1 MISRT
6 AAKYISVSFLLALAI
21 PAADAQERP
30 HVALPPL
37 AWYRNIDIPP
47 LTKESPKDLNR
58 DMNALVHDGEIY
70 LSLQDA
76 LTLAIANNLD
86 AEIRRYDLS
95 IADMDVLR
103 TKGSGVSRGISYLVS
118 QMPAGMGGPGTPLL
132 NSAATNVNPTAP
144 IINSTFFDVNQI
156 VEPQTNLSIQ
166 GPASLSPGPPI
177 PAYDPT
183 LSGDLSAIRR
193 DPLDF
198 PGSGSTGSTG
208 NLSALQGFSTG
219 LSLQGGLTSTG
230 TSSLNVGTPN
240 TTSPPSVFSRPNL
253 FFALRQ
259 PLLRGFGASINRRYI
274 VVAQNNTQASRLLF
288 KQQLIEL
295 VYGIT
300 RLYYDLVSLIEDVT
314 VKRDTLAA
322 AQRLYNDDAMQVD
335 AGTLA
340 PIELTRA
347 QALVSSSELDLVRA
361 QGLAEQQEI
370 ILKTQLSRNG
380 LADPVLQAN
389 RIHPTEKIVVPASDS
404 LKTAS
409 DLVSEAIRNRPDLQ
423 QADIQLQNSEELVKG
438 SRNAVLPEIDLTAN
452 AQSRGIVTLT
462 PQAFSAATLAGLAPI
477 TTSVSSVPGL
487 PSRIYEAGIEL
498 QIPFRNRVALADA
511 ARDTLQLRQ
520 SEARRQQLA
529 NQIQEEVEN
538 AMRAVHIAHSAYNA
552 AVQSRIYQEQ
562 LLQAERERL
571 SVGASANFFVVQDQ
585 AYVAQARSTEVASR
599 SAYIKARF
607 ALERSLGTILESN
620 HIDVDDAI
628 RNLQR

>member
-1 MISRT
+1 MISRSG
-6 AAKYISVSFLLALAI
+6 AFIGVSVVLGLLVSTG
-21 PAADAQERP
+21 DAQERP

-37 AWYRNIDIPP
+37 AWYRNFYIPP
-47 LTKESPKDLNR
+47 LTKESPKDFSHDLSS
-58 DMNALVHDGEIY
+58 LVRNGEIY

-95 IADMDVLR
+95 IANMDVLR
-103 TKGSGVSRGISYLVS
+103 TKGSGVSRGISYIVS
-118 QMPAGMGGPGTPLL
+118 QMPVGMGGPGTPLL
-132 NSAATNVNPTAP
+132 NSSATTVNPIAP
-144 IINSTFFDVNQI
+144 VINYSFFDVNQI
-156 VEPQTNLSIQ
+156 IEPQTNLSIQ
-166 GPASLSPGPPI
+166 GPAPLSTGPLI
-177 PAYDPT
+177 PAYDST

-193 DPLDF
+193 DPIGF
-198 PGSGSTGSTG
+198 PSTTGSTG
-208 NLSALQGFSTG
+208 NLSAIQGFSTG
-219 LSLQGGLTSTG
+219 LSLQGGVTSTG
-230 TSSLNVGTPN
+230 TSLLNIGTPT

-253 FFALRQ
+253 FLALRQ
-259 PLLRGFGASINRRYI
+259 PLLRGFGPSINRRYI
-274 VVAQNNTQASRLLF
+274 VVAQNNTEASRLLF

-295 VYGIT
+295 AYGIS

-335 AGTLA
+335 AGTMA

-370 ILKTQLSRNG
+370 ILKTQISRNG
-380 LADPVLQAN
+380 LADPVLRSN
-389 RIHPTEKIVVPASDS
+389 RLHPTETIVVPASDS
-404 LKTAS
+404 LKTAD

-423 QADIQLQNSEELVKG
+423 QADIQLQNSEEVVKG
-438 SRNAVLPEIDLTAN
+438 SRNAALPEIDLTAN
-452 AQSRGIVTLT
+452 AQSRGIITLT
-462 PQAFSAATLAGLAPI
+462 PQAFSAAALAGLTPI
-477 TTSVSSVPGL
+477 TTSVNPVPGL

-498 QIPFRNRVALADA
+498 QIPFRNRAALADA

-529 NQIQEEVEN
+529 NQIREEVEN
-538 AMRAVHIAHSAYNA
+538 AMRAVQIAHAAYNA

-562 LLQAERERL
+562 LLQAERDRL
-571 SVGASANFFVVQDQ
+571 SVGTSANFFVIQDQ

-599 SAYIKARF
+599 SAYIKAKF
-607 ALERSLGTILESN
+607 ALERALGTILDAN
-620 HIDVDDAI
+620 HIDLDQAI
-628 RNLQR
+628 RNTAIAP